1 MSRKRKKGAHEIISK
16 LMCALIT
23 PVHFSRLPPLRN
35 VKEGA
40 AAEGLEAR
48 EAAGFL
54 PAGGSR
60 ALGVLSILG
69 VLVALVLVLV
79 LGCRRCVLDLVED
92 QHHGAAVLAGVLVG
106 PAVLVQASH
115 QVDEGAILE
124 LHLLDA
130 LDEAA
135 ESLDG
140 HVDPAIVAFGTG
152 VVDLLAEAK
161 ACTAL
166 FGVLHGSGVVVS
178 SGNDGVGDD
187 CVEHGNAPFC
197 GLAAFKNIFQPA
209 QPAKTGN
216 KKKRQKAHMCKLTL

>member
-1 MSRKRKKGAHEIISK
+1 M
-16 LMCALIT
+16 
-23 PVHFSRLPPLRN
+23 LPPLRD

-40 AAEGLEAR
+40 AAEGLKAR

-79 LGCRRCVLDLVED
+79 LGRRGCVLDLVED

-115 QVDEGAILE
+115 QVDEGALLE

-135 ESLDG
+135 KGLDG
-140 HVDPAIVAFGTG
+140 HVDPAVVAFGAG
-152 VVDLLAEAK
+152 VVDLLAEAE

-166 FGVLHGSGVVVS
+166 FRVLHGRGVVVS

-197 GLAAFKNIFQPA
+197 GLAAYKIYFNRLSRPKSETKKAPESTHVQTDTLKQETVDFPK
-209 QPAKTGN
+209 KTL
-216 KKKRQKAHMCKLTL
+216 KLTN